1 MGTHAKLFKSAGNLN
16 LHGKL
21 KYRLAIF
28 LRHASIVYE
37 SSERKF
43 KEKGSSQ
50 WLQDTRGAVAGK
62 QGSVGQDCKVI
73 ELTRGND
80 YTTQ

>member
-1 MGTHAKLFKSAGNLN
+1 MGTHAKLFKSAENLN

-37 SSERKF
+37 SISRETELIGR
-43 KEKGSSQ
+43 KEKVNG
-50 WLQDTRGAVAGK
+50 GK
-62 QGSVGQDCKVI
+62 FSHCHIVYLVSLVSI
-73 ELTRGND
+73 
-80 YTTQ
+80 